1 MPATDLN
8 NERRISMNRY
18 SLKQKII
25 KGAKMAGGFICVLAG
40 LAIGG
45 FGIAQFMPEQ
55 KYAELPK
62 RDESEDN

>member
-1 MPATDLN
+1 M
-8 NERRISMNRY
+8 SRY
-18 SLKQKII
+18 SLKEKLI

-45 FGIAQFMPEQ
+45 FGISQFIPDQ

-62 RDESEDN
+62 RDEAEDN